1 MSHHQHVPVIT
12 IDGPSGTGKGT
23 ICHQVAHHLGWHY
36 LDSGAIYRVLAWVA
50 ETNQVDSNNES
61 ALTTLA
67 SELRLSFGI
76 DEKMKSRAY
85 IDSQDIS
92 EFIRTETC
100 GQNASK
106 IAVMPGVRQALLE
119 KQRAFAVLPG
129 LVTDGRDMGTVV
141 FPNADLKIFLY
152 ASVEERARRRFLQ
165 LQSHQNSDTIAQ
177 VIDQLAE
184 RDARDQSRLHA
195 PLISA
200 VNAVQIDTTHLSIEQ
215 VFAKV
220 VDLAVEKGLASSR
233 SKGGR

>member
-1 MSHHQHVPVIT
+1 MSIHQHVPVVT

-23 ICHQVAHHLGWHY
+23 ICHQVAHYLGWHY

-50 ETNQVDSNNES
+50 ETKRVDLNDAR
-61 ALTTLA
+61 ALAALA
-67 SELRLSFGI
+67 HDLRLSFGI
-76 DEKMKSRAY
+76 DEDMNSRAY
-85 IDSQDIS
+85 IEEKDIS
-92 EFIRTETC
+92 EFIRTEIC

-106 IAVMPGVRQALLE
+106 IAVIPEVRAALLE
-119 KQRAFAVLPG
+119 KQRAFAVSPG

-165 LQSHQNSDTIAQ
+165 LQKKQNNDTIAQ

-184 RDARDQSRLHA
+184 RDARDSSRLHA

-200 VNAVQIDTTHLSIEQ
+200 DNAIQIDTTSLSIEQ

-220 VDLAVEKGLASSR
+220 VDLAIERGLV
-233 SKGGR
+233 